1 MKIVVDMQLTKSDL
15 DIIENKA
22 MGSDITDFKNQ
33 KVYAIYFGRYKSR
46 IYSVKLS
53 GSVIDI
59 AQNMVK
65 FNNEKLYMPYFKF
78 RIMDKNQKAFCSDV
92 KFFKNEETADKFL
105 NYLQNG
111 KAYTY
116 DVIVLDNKNMS
127 GTIFP
132 DIHEISMIDFEL
144 YASNYNSIPMNKWFC
159 NTFYF
164 KTKEELFNH
173 RAILINRYGFVLN
186 PNLK

>member
-1 MKIVVDMQLTKSDL
+1 
-15 DIIENKA
+15 
-22 MGSDITDFKNQ
+22 
-33 KVYAIYFGRYKSR
+33 
-46 IYSVKLS
+46 
-53 GSVIDI
+53 
-59 AQNMVK
+59 
-65 FNNEKLYMPYFKF
+65 
-78 RIMDKNQKAFCSDV
+78 MDKNQKAFCSDV